1 MKIIPYHSLTAQ
13 SGTLRKAQHRKH
25 AFYDA
30 VLSIVWE
37 GENVVNRFLAAR
49 KAYMIALE
57 TVEAD

>member
-13 SGTLRKAQHRKH
+13 SGTLRKAPYRKY

-37 GENVVNRFLAAR
+37 GENVDNRFLATR
-49 KAYMIALE
+49 KA
-57 TVEAD
+57 